1 MGAYDNPRSYTTID
15 YTAGAKAFNTTFQTG
30 LAAGV
35 AEGEKKIADRK
46 VYEDTVYA
54 QGALMKKELSAAVDN
69 GQKTK
74 AQINSALEE
83 FYAEALNV
91 EQPTKKGLGGLFS
104 MPTENR
110 MDKKGMREAQNSFEG
125 AVAPLNTVLDY
136 IYTSDMDIDKNNDNG
151 HGLYASKKNI
161 YNAVKNGEAKPEFKY
176 DKVSK
181 KFKSMITVGGRTYDE
196 AELQTIFT
204 ASGKEQRDIIDGEH
218 DDLMVGLSKRTSAKL
233 KNHIAEQKEGGSPS
247 AYADASDYALETANE
262 QFGLDKEGNIDPTK
276 HTKNE
281 LGVANNIYNN
291 NMDLNEELKKTMLD
305 SEIKEFNLSKD
316 QKDLLLDMPLNVG
329 HEEIADKLGVSET
342 NAVKIF
348 EKSKAAKL
356 KMVAQYTVNKMESAG
371 LFDEFYRNEPKPQE
385 TYKPTDAD
393 KKRFEV
399 NKYSKNR
406 TNKITQMLFNTGT
419 VTEGQMIGSETDL
432 MVNAEFTNQF
442 MGKVVKINDGKLKT
456 IKGMTVNKAGDVE
469 FEYEK
474 GEMSGEVTNDDG
486 TVSKTKFDLKAN
498 QSYNIYNP
506 SSQKAMYKALGG
518 DIKGEG
524 TGIQY
529 DNLYEEN
536 MASSLINNPSVF
548 NNQKMSQWA
557 SFIGSNKSLLNNPN
571 FSQWL
576 LDEKNAKVVSSYPN
590 FQKLKSISQLK

>member
-1 MGAYDNPRSYTTID
+1 MGAYDNPRSYTTVD
-15 YTAGAKAFNTTFQTG
+15 YTAGTKAFNTTFQTG
-30 LAAGV
+30 LAAGI
-35 AEGEKKIADRK
+35 AEGDKLIADRK
-46 VYEDTVYA
+46 KYEDTVYA
-54 QGALMKKELSAAVDN
+54 QGEEMKKELSAAVDN
-69 GQKTK
+69 GEKTK
-74 AQINSALEE
+74 EQINTALEE

-125 AVAPLNTVLDY
+125 AVMPLNTVLDY
-136 IYTSDMDIDKNNDNG
+136 IYTSDMDIDENNDKG
-151 HGLYASKKNI
+151 HGLYSDKKNI
-161 YNAVKNGEAKPEFKY
+161 YNAIKNGDAKPTFKY
-176 DKVSK
+176 DNQTK
-181 KFKSMITVGGRTYDE
+181 KFTSFIEVGGKKYTE

-218 DDLMVGLSKRTSAKL
+218 DKLMEGVSNRTSAKL
-233 KNHIAEQKEGGSPS
+233 KNHIATMKEGGSPS

-316 QKDLLLDMPLNVG
+316 QKDLLLDMPLNIG
-329 HEEIADKLGVSET
+329 HEEIADKLGVSKT
-342 NAVKIF
+342 DAVNIF

-371 LFDEFYRNEPKPQE
+371 LFDEFYRNEPKQQE
-385 TYKPTDAD
+385 VYKPTDAD
-393 KKRFEV
+393 KKRYEV
-399 NKYSKNR
+399 NKYSRNR
-406 TNKITQMLFNTGT
+406 TNKITQMLFNTGA
-419 VTEGQMIGSETDL
+419 VTEGQMVGSETDL

-442 MGKVVKINDGKLKT
+442 VGKVVKINDGKLKT
-456 IKGMTVNKAGDVE
+456 IKNMTINKAGDVE

-474 GEMSGEVTNDDG
+474 GEMSGEVENDDG

-518 DIKGEG
+518 DIRGEG

-548 NNQKMSQWA
+548 NNQRMSQWA
-557 SFIGSNKSLLNNPN
+557 NFIGSDKSLLNNSN
-571 FSQWL
+571 FSNWL
-576 LDEKNAKVVSSYPN
+576 LDEKNAEVVKAYPG
-590 FQKLKSISQLK
+590 FQRLKSISQLK